1 LPSALHLCQK
11 HSTYCIGGHCC
22 AQVWNLQRLSISS
35 HVPHLTALQKKGML
49 QTQHQCPQHRLGSCH
64 LNKDSS
70 KSPEKKNQIVWWRIK
85 CMKEFWFQ
93 LPCSFSLKL
102 FSFSSMSSTHRCLVT
117 SSSIDKHQAKT
128 FSRTSK
134 NLGKTSSHRKLWW

>member
-1 LPSALHLCQK
+1 LPWALHLCQK

-70 KSPEKKNQIVWWRIK
+70 KSPEKKNQTVWWRIK
-85 CMKEFWFQ
+85 CIKEFWFQ
-93 LPCSFSLKL
+93 LPCLFVLKL
-102 FSFSSMSSTHRCLVT
+102 C
-117 SSSIDKHQAKT
+117 
-128 FSRTSK
+128 SK
-134 NLGKTSSHRKLWW
+134 L